1 MPRTHINIILSNL
14 FKKIKHQLLYI
25 AISNVISGKKNLKKF
40 FRKLK
45 TFISLCMCSNIQC
58 INVRHNG
65 DDGILLTYDVLQ

>member
-1 MPRTHINIILSNL
+1 MLSL
-14 FKKIKHQLLYI
+14 EKKIK
-25 AISNVISGKKNLKKF
+25 KKI